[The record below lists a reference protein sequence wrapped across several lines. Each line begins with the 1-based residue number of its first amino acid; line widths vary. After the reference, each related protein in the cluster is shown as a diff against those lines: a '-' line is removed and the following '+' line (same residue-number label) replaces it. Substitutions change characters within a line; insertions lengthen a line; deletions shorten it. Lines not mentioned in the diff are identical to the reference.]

1 VVFPRIERP
10 WPYPA
15 RFFGVG
21 HQKHIICQRGVPAEH
36 LRKAANVARD
46 DNVKVEGTVVKVHSG
61 GMYQVET
68 DDGRSI
74 RTKLSGRMSRF
85 RIKVLLGDRVTV
97 ALSPYDLTHGLI
109 VYRGK

>member
-1 VVFPRIERP
+1 MTARSWIVKRIRY
-10 WPYPA
+10 W
-15 RFFGVG
+15 
-21 HQKHIICQRGVPAEH
+21 
-36 LRKAANVARD
+36 RKISHVSRE
-46 DNVKVEGTVVKVHSG
+46 DNVKIEGTVVKVHSG

-74 RTKLSGRMSRF
+74 RTKLSGRMSRY

>member
-1 VVFPRIERP
+1 LKVKENTDEGPVEVLSLGRCER
-10 WPYPA
+10 
-15 RFFGVG
+15 VS
-21 HQKHIICQRGVPAEH
+21 
-36 LRKAANVARD
+36 RD

>member
-1 VVFPRIERP
+1 MEIKSKDKSDSG
-10 WPYPA
+10 PA
-15 RFFGVG
+15 GVRLPG
-21 HQKHIICQRGVPAEH
+21 RCKSVSRE
-36 LRKAANVARD
+36 

>member
-1 VVFPRIERP
+1 LWRAGRRRIPEN
-10 WPYPA
+10 
-15 RFFGVG
+15 GVRTRTMEG
-21 HQKHIICQRGVPAEH
+21 EETHVS
-36 LRKAANVARD
+36 RD

>member
-1 VVFPRIERP
+1 
-10 WPYPA
+10 
-15 RFFGVG
+15 
-21 HQKHIICQRGVPAEH
+21 VPAEH

>member
-1 VVFPRIERP
+1 
-10 WPYPA
+10 
-15 RFFGVG
+15 
-21 HQKHIICQRGVPAEH
+21 
-36 LRKAANVARD
+36 
-46 DNVKVEGTVVKVHSG
+46 
-61 GMYQVET
+61 MYQVET

-74 RTKLSGRMSRF
+74 LTKLSGRMSRY

>member
-1 VVFPRIERP
+1 MKVVAMTGRRGNLFIQHHRS
-10 WPYPA
+10 
-15 RFFGVG
+15 GV
-21 HQKHIICQRGVPAEH
+21 AEEQH
-36 LRKAANVARD
+36 SRKAANVARD

-68 DDGRSI
+68 EDGRSI

>member
-1 VVFPRIERP
+1 MVFFSASPVIIFIIDNDSRYYR
-10 WPYPA
+10 
-15 RFFGVG
+15 RFS
-21 HQKHIICQRGVPAEH
+21 
-36 LRKAANVARD
+36 NVLPKGEPVSRD

-68 DDGRSI
+68 EDGRSI
-74 RTKLSGRMSRF
+74 LTKLSGRMSRY

-109 VYRGK
+109 IYRGK

>member
-1 VVFPRIERP
+1 MSSWDILQLSVGYHDLTPEEGYAHHESEERQ
-10 WPYPA
+10 YKVS
-15 RFFGVG
+15 R
-21 HQKHIICQRGVPAEH
+21 E
-36 LRKAANVARD
+36 